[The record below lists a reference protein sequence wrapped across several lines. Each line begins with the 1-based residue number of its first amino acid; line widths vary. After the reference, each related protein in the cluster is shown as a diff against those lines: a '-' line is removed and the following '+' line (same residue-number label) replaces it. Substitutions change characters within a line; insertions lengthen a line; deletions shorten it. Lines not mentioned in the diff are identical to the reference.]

1 MATSSSDTAH
11 TTASVQ
17 NCFDLERY
25 MIVYWYAYLLQLL
38 VLTCDSSAD
47 PWKMASKMGEHH
59 CRFYE
64 KNSKDVLK
72 CLLEIGRKI
81 LIAACSHRSGEL
93 QSRTYSAVSRVI
105 CRKNAA
111 KWTIATFDN
120 ENGLIEFQFLLEM
133 LC

>member
-17 NCFDLERY
+17 NRFDLERY

-81 LIAACSHRSGEL
+81 LIAVHTEVENFKAELIQQCPESSAERMLLSG
-93 QSRTYSAVSRVI
+93 
-105 CRKNAA
+105 
-111 KWTIATFDN
+111 
-120 ENGLIEFQFLLEM
+120 LLPPLTTRM
-133 LC
+133 DL